1 MNPSSSPPIS
11 PDRAP
16 AQPDRRP
23 ILLVPYMWI
32 GDFVRCHSIVKLLRQ
47 RAPEREIDVLTT
59 TLCAPL
65 LNYMPGVR
73 SGIVCDLPRR
83 QLALSKHVALARR
96 LREANYGSA
105 LIMPRTWKSALAP
118 YLAGIPQRTGFFGE
132 ARFGVLNDIRYGERK
147 LPRMI
152 DQCGTL
158 ALPKDSILPTDWPLP
173 ELKIPAS
180 AAQAW
185 RTQRGLA
192 DDGRP
197 VIAFAP
203 GAVGPSKRWPID
215 SYAEVARRLTAEN
228 FNVWVL
234 GSPNEAPFATEIV
247 KIAGPRA
254 HDLTSPDLR
263 NAILALRLAR
273 AAVSNDSGLLHVAA
287 AIGTPSIGIFG
298 PTSPWHWAPL
308 NPLAATIETLTQ
320 LSCRPCH
327 KPTCRLEHHRCMRD
341 IPPQQVLDA
350 VQNALAHVWPQASDG
365 GLRAPSAP
373 GTNT

>member
-1 MNPSSSPPIS
+1 
-11 PDRAP
+11 
-16 AQPDRRP
+16 
-23 ILLVPYMWI
+23 
-32 GDFVRCHSIVKLLRQ
+32 
-47 RAPEREIDVLTT
+47 
-59 TLCAPL
+59 
-65 LNYMPGVR
+65 
-73 SGIVCDLPRR
+73 
-83 QLALSKHVALARR
+83 LALSKHVALARR

-118 YLAGIPQRTGFFGE
+118 YLAGIPQRTGFIGE

-152 DQCGTL
+152 DQCGAL
-158 ALPKDSILPTDWPLP
+158 ALPKGSTLPADWPLP
-173 ELKIPAS
+173 ELSVPMS
-180 AAQAW
+180 AAQSW
-185 RTQRGLA
+185 RTQRGLV

-215 SYAEVARRLTAEN
+215 SYAEIARRLTAEN
-228 FNVWVL
+228 FIVWVL
-234 GSPNEAPFATEIV
+234 GSPSEAPLAAQIV
-247 KIAGPRA
+247 QTAGPRA
-254 HDLTSPDLR
+254 RDLTSPDLR
-263 NAILALRLAR
+263 NAILALKLAS

-308 NPLAATIETLTQ
+308 NPLAATIEAITPPP
-320 LSCRPCH
+320 CRPCH
-327 KPTCRLEHHRCMRD
+327 KPTCRLEHHLCMRD

-350 VQNALAHVWPQASDG
+350 VERALAHLHPKADDG
-365 GLRAPSAP
+365 SLRTPSAP